1 MERQMTEAKLVT
13 IYGGS
18 GFLGRQITRILAA
31 EGWRVR
37 VAVRRPYLAGL
48 VRTYGAPGQVE
59 PVFCNVRDDQSVRT
73 AMADADAVINCVGIM
88 NRQGRN
94 TFSAVNEE
102 AAARIA
108 RITAEVGIPR
118 LTHVSALGADPR
130 SNSDY
135 AATKGRGESAV
146 LREFPNAVILR
157 PSILFG
163 SDDTFYNRIASM
175 ARFGPI
181 MVIPGAKTR
190 VQPVYVMDV
199 AQVAARSVVDPD
211 LEAGIY
217 ELAGP
222 EAMTM
227 RELAQQVL
235 TTIDRRRLIIGLPSW
250 MASIAGGMFDMCQ
263 TMTGG
268 LITNRLLTRDQ
279 VRTLRYDNVPSGAER
294 VRTFTDLGISPV
306 ASGAVIPEYLWRFRP
321 MGQYEAILDSAKQ
334 LRRN

>member
-1 MERQMTEAKLVT
+1 MRAAKLVT

-18 GFLGRQITRILAA
+18 GFLGRQIARILAG
-31 EGWRVR
+31 EGWRIR
-37 VAVRRPYLAGL
+37 VAVRRPELAGL

-73 AMADADAVINCVGIM
+73 AMTDADAVINCVGIM
-88 NRQGRN
+88 HPKGPNS
-94 TFSAVNEE
+94 FSALHQE

-108 RITAEVGIPR
+108 RIARETGIPR

-135 AATKGRGESAV
+135 AASKGRGEAAL
-146 LREFPNAVILR
+146 LREFPQAVILR

-175 ARFGPI
+175 TRLGPI
-181 MVIPGAKTR
+181 LMVPGARTR
-190 VQPVYVMDV
+190 LQPVYVMDV
-199 AQVAARSVVDPD
+199 AQVAAHSVSERDFEP
-211 LEAGIY
+211 GIY

-222 EAMTM
+222 EVMSM
-227 RELAQQVL
+227 RDIARQVL
-235 TTIDRRRLIIGLPSW
+235 ATVDRRRLIIGMPNW
-250 MASIAGGMFDMCQ
+250 MAAIAGGTFDLVQ
-263 TMTGG
+263 TLTGG

-279 VRTLRYDNVPSGAER
+279 VRTLRYDN
-294 VRTFTDLGISPV
+294 TLGPV
-306 ASGAVIPEYLWRFRP
+306 ASGAVIAEYLWRFRP
-321 MGQYEAILDSAKQ
+321 MGQYEELLDSAKQ